1 MDTGCIR
8 RQRGCEGEQAR
19 RSGCE
24 SWVAPSPL
32 QGAGLKNKPKVVT
45 LSTAPVKEEKK
56 AKNVQKQ
63 QGGNHQVAFSKQ
75 ASGQSSKK
83 DGEASFRRLY
93 RAEAKGKRLSS
104 MTPGNYPKDAPRKS
118 DLDIKDEI
126 TQEST
131 QRSTPYHRQSIIE
144 PMLQDAIFVP
154 RKSTLLRDWV
164 GKMSDTSYE
173 RKLKNLMEKGNEPK
187 MEMVRMLKPEE
198 VLSCRKLPQDPLHY
212 GVELLVTVA
221 AIPRATCYLDI
232 KDEITQE
239 STQRSTPY
247 HRQSIIEPMLQDAIF
262 VPRKST
268 LLRDWVGKMSDTSY
282 ERKLKNLMEK
292 GNEPK
297 MEMVRMLKPEE
308 VLSCRYLRLSKN
320 NIRTLL
326 KLCKDAGMNVDIH
339 PHVVEG
345 EIDAKKVFNQNI
357 SVAL

>member
-1 MDTGCIR
+1 MMTEQSEDLKDSLPTERKHVWRTAEERRMSDLARVLEWLER
-8 RQRGCEGEQAR
+8 RQGKKKQA
-19 RSGCE
+19 
-24 SWVAPSPL
+24 L
-32 QGAGLKNKPKVVT
+32 QKNKPK
-45 LSTAPVKEEKK
+45 
-56 AKNVQKQ
+56 
-63 QGGNHQVAFSKQ
+63 

-83 DGEASFRRLY
+83 HGEASALYRRLY

-104 MTPGNYPKDAPRKS
+104 MTPGNYPKGAPRKS

-131 QRSTPYHRQSIIE
+131 QRLTPYHRQSVIE

-164 GKMSDTSYE
+164 GKMPDASFE
-173 RKLKNLMEKGNEPK
+173 RKLK
-187 MEMVRMLKPEE
+187 
-198 VLSCRKLPQDPLHY
+198 S
-212 GVELLVTVA
+212 
-221 AIPRATCYLDI
+221 
-232 KDEITQE
+232 
-239 STQRSTPY
+239 
-247 HRQSIIEPMLQDAIF
+247 
-262 VPRKST
+262 
-268 LLRDWVGKMSDTSY
+268 
-282 ERKLKNLMEK
+282 LMEK

-357 SVAL
+357 NVAL

>member
-1 MDTGCIR
+1 MTEQSEDLKDSLPTERKHVWRTAEERRMSDLSRVLEWLER
-8 RQRGCEGEQAR
+8 RQGKKKQA
-19 RSGCE
+19 
-24 SWVAPSPL
+24 L
-32 QGAGLKNKPKVVT
+32 QKNKPKVVT

-118 DLDIKDEI
+118 DFDIKDEI

-173 RKLKNLMEKGNEPK
+173 RKLK
-187 MEMVRMLKPEE
+187 
-198 VLSCRKLPQDPLHY
+198 S
-212 GVELLVTVA
+212 
-221 AIPRATCYLDI
+221 
-232 KDEITQE
+232 
-239 STQRSTPY
+239 
-247 HRQSIIEPMLQDAIF
+247 
-262 VPRKST
+262 
-268 LLRDWVGKMSDTSY
+268 
-282 ERKLKNLMEK
+282 LMEK